1 MPLIT
6 HACALC
12 ALAPR
17 DADLAACGLRAI
29 AAGSPDL
36 RTVLSTQEDRVA
48 RLVAQGM
55 TNQEVAR
62 ELYVSPKTV
71 EFHLSNVFTKL
82 GITSRRQL
90 RQGILST
97 QTLLTEGIA
106 GSLF

>member
-29 AAGSPDL
+29 AAESPDL

-97 QTLLTEGIA
+97 TPVTEGIA

>member
-6 HACALC
+6 HACPLC

-29 AAGSPDL
+29 AAGSPAL
-36 RTVLSTQEDRVA
+36 RNVLSTQQDRVA
-48 RLVAQGM
+48 GLVAQGM

-62 ELYVSPKTV
+62 ELYVSAKTV

-82 GITSRRQL
+82 GITSARRL
-90 RQGILST
+90 R
-97 QTLLTEGIA
+97 
-106 GSLF
+106 